1 MLSGKINSMSKPRYL
16 APFIKKDI
24 PRKMVFIAGPRQ
36 VGKTTLADQVA
47 EKFPHHLYLSWDD
60 PQDRRRILKAEWPVE
75 PSVIVL
81 DELHKYLRW
90 KSWIKGQYDKYKHLH
105 HFIVTGSARLD
116 VYRKGGDSLQGRY
129 HHYRLHPFS
138 VAELSGESPAIP
150 VGQAIALRDASS
162 KMVKDLMQ
170 FGGFPE
176 PILDQS
182 ERVLRR
188 WQKERMD
195 RLLREDVRDLENVRD
210 LSMLQILADMLPE
223 RVGSLL
229 SLNSLREDLEVS
241 FRAVSHWV
249 DIFEKL
255 YYVFRLYP
263 FSSKRIRA
271 IKKQPKLYMWDWAQV
286 QDMDARFENL
296 IASHLLKLC
305 HFLEDTEGH
314 RVELSYLRDAD
325 KRETDFLVTIEGK
338 PWFAVEAKVG
348 NGAVSQELLYF
359 RDRLKIPHVYQ
370 VVQDA
375 KESRVV
381 DDVSIVPAHR
391 FLAGLV

>member
-1 MLSGKINSMSKPRYL
+1 MSKPRYL
-16 APFIKKDI
+16 SFYIQQDI
-24 PRKMVFIAGPRQ
+24 RRKMVFLAGPRQ
-36 VGKTTLADQVA
+36 VGKTTLAEQVA
-47 EKFPHHLYLSWDD
+47 DKFPHHLYLSWDD
-60 PQDRRRILKAEWPVE
+60 PKDRRRILKAEWPVE
-75 PSVIVL
+75 STVIVL
-81 DELHKYLRW
+81 DELHKYARW
-90 KSWIKGQYDKYKHLH
+90 KSWIKGQYDKFKTTL

-138 VAELSGESPAIP
+138 VAELSGLKSVVVPGKAITL
-150 VGQAIALRDASS
+150 GDASEKTIQS
-162 KMVKDLMQ
+162 LIQ

-176 PILDQS
+176 PILSQD
-182 ERVLRR
+182 ERELRR

-195 RLLREDVRDLENVRD
+195 RLLREDVRDLENVKD

-229 SLNSLREDLEVS
+229 SLNNIREDLEVS

-255 YYVFRLYP
+255 YYVYRLYP

-286 QDMDARFENL
+286 PDEGARFENL
-296 IASHLLKLC
+296 VASHLLKLC
-305 HFLEDTEGH
+305 HFLEDTEGQ
-314 RVELSYLRDAD
+314 RAELWYLRDAD
-325 KRETDFLVTIEGK
+325 KREVDFLVTLSGK
-338 PWFAVEAKVG
+338 PWIAVEAKVG
-348 NGAVSQELLYF
+348 DEAVSSELLYF

-370 VVQDA
+370 VVLGATTDKMVNGVA
-375 KESRVV
+375 V
-381 DDVSIVPAHR
+381 VPAHR

>member
-1 MLSGKINSMSKPRYL
+1 MVKSRYL
-16 APFIKKDI
+16 SPFIQEDI
-24 PRKMVFIAGPRQ
+24 RRKMVFLAGPRQ
-36 VGKTTLADQVA
+36 VGKTTLAEQVA
-47 EKFPHHLYLSWDD
+47 DKFPHHLYLSWDD
-60 PQDRRRILKAEWPVE
+60 PKDRRRILKAEWPVD
-75 PSVIVL
+75 PTVIVL
-81 DELHKYLRW
+81 DELHKYARW
-90 KSWIKGQYDKYKHLH
+90 KSWIKGQYDKHRNAH

-138 VAELSGESPAIP
+138 VAELSGHLPTITPGKAIILREAP
-150 VGQAIALRDASS
+150 VKTIQA
-162 KMVKDLMQ
+162 LMSY
-170 FGGFPE
+170 GGFPE
-176 PILDQS
+176 PFLDHS
-182 ERVLRR
+182 ERTFRR

-229 SLNSLREDLEVS
+229 SLNSIREDLEVS

-263 FSSKRIRA
+263 FASSRIRA

-286 QDMDARFENL
+286 PNEGERFENMV
-296 IASHLLKLC
+296 ASHLLKLC

-314 RVELSYLRDAD
+314 RVELCYLRDSD
-325 KRETDFLVTIEGK
+325 KREVDFLVTMDGK
-338 PWFAVEAKVG
+338 PWLAVEAKVG
-348 NGAVSQELLYF
+348 DGAVSPELVYF

-370 VVQDA
+370 VVLGATTD
-375 KESRVV
+375 KVV
-381 DDVSIVPAHR
+381 DGVAIVPAHR